1 MCNSPN
7 TIDTEF
13 DYEYSFERRFEYY
26 SDSDSDYDSGYE
38 SDLEDDYSSELEY
51 EPYLFINLLREL
63 NQMISIRI
71 GQII

>member
-7 TIDTEF
+7 TVDTEF
-13 DYEYSFERRFEYY
+13 GSEYNFERRFEYY
-26 SDSDSDYDSGYE
+26 SDSDYDSGYE
-38 SDLEDDYSSELEY
+38 SDLEDDYSSEFEY

-71 GQII
+71 GQRI